1 MDINNSLIKVIN
13 TDDINKSFYR
23 NIYMYTLYQF
33 IAVVIVLMYPK
44 ILPVW
49 AKDIVKASCI
59 IIALLVFI
67 ITYFIIGYTKLI
79 QLIRALFPFI
89 PYDIG
94 TYIFPLGNL
103 LVHYVVVLLLGLPK
117 NIVSVIYASCV
128 IYIWIYIININNNSI
143 NSIYGTEIDDKD
155 INKIL
160 FVYIPLINIFI
171 IFLCLLTKYI

>member
-13 TDDINKSFYR
+13 NDLNTAFYR
-23 NIYMYTLYQF
+23 SIYMYTLYQF

-44 ILPVW
+44 LLPVW
-49 AKDIVKASCI
+49 VKDIIKASCI

-67 ITYFIIGYTKLI
+67 ITYFIIGYTNLI
-79 QLIRALFPFI
+79 DLIRGLFPFI

-103 LVHYVVVLLLGLPK
+103 LVHYVVVLLLGLPH
-117 NIVSVIYASCV
+117 NIVSVIYATFV
-128 IYIWIYIININNNSI
+128 IYIWILIININNSI
-143 NSIYGTEIDDKD
+143 NSIYGTNFTDED

-160 FVYIPLINIFI
+160 FIYIPLINIFVI
-171 IFLCLLTKYI
+171 ILCLLMKYI